1 MDKITNLKCENETL
15 REEYILL
22 KKQYKKVC
30 RERDAFKQYVPQE
43 LLPLVPP
50 NTPEF
55 KTL

>member
-1 MDKITNLKCENETL
+1 MENINTLKSENETL

-22 KKQYKKVC
+22 KKQFKKVC
-30 RERDAFKQYVPQE
+30 RERDTFKQYVPQE